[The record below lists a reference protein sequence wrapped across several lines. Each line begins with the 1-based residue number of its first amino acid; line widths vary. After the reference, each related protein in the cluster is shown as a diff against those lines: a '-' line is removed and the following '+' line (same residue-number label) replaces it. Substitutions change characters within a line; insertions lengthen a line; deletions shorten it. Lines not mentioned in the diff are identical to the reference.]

1 MGKYDMFAFI
11 ALVLVIGSV
20 LRAIFGARR
29 IRRGRGR
36 DRDYELAPQDDGETA
51 RLREE
56 VKQLKER
63 LHVIERITVEK
74 ENSLER
80 EIERLRDRP

>member
-1 MGKYDMFAFI
+1 MRDPFI
-11 ALVLVIGSV
+11 MVVLIVLIVTVGS
-20 LRAIFGARR
+20 I
-29 IRRGRGR
+29 IRGRMGIGR
-36 DRDYELAPQDDGETA
+36 DRKGREYRIGSDAEAE

-63 LHVIERITVEK
+63 LAVLERITVEK

-80 EIERLRDRP
+80 EIERLRDR